1 MMKSRAFKRL
11 LILFFI
17 NTSLVYSQNLIKIV
31 VNSPDMAF
39 ENESVELYNKNSGF
53 MGIVKLGKVY
63 EFNFKNT
70 NPTSIIIISTDHP
83 LIEKDINPRK
93 DLSISILLP
102 SRVQNLSEVVINA
115 KKKRVFE
122 LRRLKDFEGTSVFAG
137 KKSEVIS
144 LNESLSNLAGNNSR
158 QIYSQIAGL
167 NIFQN
172 DDAGLQLNIGG
183 RGLDPNRSSNFN
195 TRQNGYD
202 ISADV
207 LGYPESYYT
216 PPAEAIDEI
225 QILRGAASLQY
236 GTQFGG
242 LVNFIM
248 KSGNKYKP
256 FEIVSR
262 NTIGSNNLYTNFT
275 SISSSENNFKT
286 YAFFNYKKG
295 DGFRSNSE
303 FKSMNLFSKSEYE
316 INNNSKI
323 SAEITYLKYLAKQA
337 GGLTDLMFEDN
348 PYQSNRSRNWF
359 EVNWLLYNIQYN
371 YDFSTSSKISAN
383 FFGLNASRNALGFR
397 TNRVSQIDGM
407 KERDLIKGKFN
418 NFGLEIRFLNSY
430 EFFNKKSIW
439 VIGSKY
445 YNSSNTSQQG
455 PGSSGIDADFNMK
468 TDEFPFYNFQ
478 SNYKYPNKNLS
489 FFSEN
494 IIYLNKK
501 LSITPGIRYEN
512 IKTESDG
519 FFKKTNRDAAGNVI
533 FDELI
538 NNSELRNRNFILLG
552 LGSSYKLNNNFEIY
566 FNLSENY
573 RSVTFADISIFNPAY
588 MINPN
593 ISDENG
599 STTDL
604 GIRGTYKKLIS
615 YDISAFLLAYNNRIG
630 FVQRVT
636 SGGNVK
642 SERGNVGDARILG
655 FESLID
661 FNIAEILMKQ
671 NQNTIFNY
679 FINFSFI
686 DSEYTNSD
694 EPGVKGK
701 EVEFI
706 PKLNIKTGAKVG
718 FKNFIL
724 GFQYTYL
731 SDQFTDSSNAIKS
744 NLSGVIGL
752 IPEYDVF
759 DLSTSYS
766 LKEFKFESGINN
778 LFNKKYFTRRATGY
792 PGPGIIPS
800 SPRTFY
806 LTIQYKK

>member
-1 MMKSRAFKRL
+1 MKLRASKIL
-11 LILFFI
+11 LIIFLI
-17 NTSLVYSQNLIKIV
+17 NTPVVSSQNKLEVII
-31 VNSPDMAF
+31 NTPDEGF
-39 ENESVELYNKNSGF
+39 ENETVEIYLKNSGF
-53 MGIVKLGKVY
+53 MGVVPIGEVY
-63 EFNFKNT
+63 KFNLKNN
-70 NPTSIIIISTDHP
+70 NPTSIIIISMYHP
-83 LIEKDINPRK
+83 LIEKDIDPKK
-93 DLSISILLP
+93 DFKISILLP
-102 SRVQNLSEVVINA
+102 SRVQNLSEVIINA
-115 KKKRVFE
+115 RKKRVFE
-122 LRRLKDFEGTSVFAG
+122 LRRLKDFEGTYIFAG
-137 KKSEVIS
+137 KKSEVINM
-144 LNESLSNLAGNNSR
+144 NESLANLAGNNSR
-158 QIYSQIAGL
+158 QIYSQVAGL

-242 LVNFIM
+242 LVNFVM
-248 KSGNKYKP
+248 KSANNYQP
-256 FEIVSR
+256 IEVVSR

-275 SISSSENNFKT
+275 SISVSKEKLKT
-286 YAFFNYKKG
+286 YAFINYKKG
-295 DGFRSNSE
+295 NGFRLNSE
-303 FKSMNLFSKSEYE
+303 FKSLNLFLKSEYE

-337 GGLTDLMFEDN
+337 GGLSDLMFDEN

-359 EVNWLLYNIQYN
+359 GVDWLLYNILYN
-371 YDFSTSSKISAN
+371 YNFSNSSKISVS

-397 TNRVSQIDGM
+397 TNRVSQIDAM
-407 KERDLIKGKFN
+407 EERDLIKGDFN
-418 NFGLEIRFLNSY
+418 NFGFEIRFLNNY
-430 EFFNKKSIW
+430 KLFNKKAIW
-439 VIGSKY
+439 IVGSKY
-445 YNSSNTSQQG
+445 YNSSNTSEQG
-455 PGSSGIDADFNMK
+455 PGSNGKNVDFNMK
-468 TDEFPFYNFQ
+468 TEDFPFYNFQ

-494 IIYLNKK
+494 IIYLNEKV
-501 LSITPGIRYEN
+501 SITPGLRYEY

-538 NNSELRNRNFILLG
+538 NNSELRKRNFILLG
-552 LGSSYKLNNNFEIY
+552 LGASYKLSDSFEVY
-566 FNLSENY
+566 FNISENY
-573 RSVTFADISIFNPAY
+573 RSVTFADISVFNPAY
-588 MINPN
+588 MINSN
-593 ISDENG
+593 ISDESG
-599 STTDL
+599 STTDI
-604 GIRGTYKKLIS
+604 GIRGTYKEFIS
-615 YDISAFLLAYNNRIG
+615 YDLSTFLLAYNSRIG

-642 SERGNVGDARILG
+642 SERGNVGDARIIG
-655 FESLID
+655 FESIID
-661 FNIAEILMKQ
+661 FNIAKIFLKK
-671 NQNTIFNY
+671 NKNTIFNY

-686 DSEYTNSD
+686 DSEYTNSR

-701 EVEFI
+701 KVEFI
-706 PKLNIKTGAKVG
+706 PKVNLKTGTKIG
-718 FKNFIL
+718 FKDFMF

-731 SDQFTDSSNAIKS
+731 SDQFTDSSNAINS
-744 NLSGVIGL
+744 NLSGVIGM
-752 IPEYDVF
+752 IPQYDVF
-759 DLSTSYS
+759 DISTSYS
-766 LKEFKFESGINN
+766 LKEFKFETGINN

-800 SPRTFY
+800 SPRTLYF
-806 LTIQYKK
+806 TIQYKK

>member
-1 MMKSRAFKRL
+1 MKLRASKIL
-11 LILFFI
+11 LIIFLI
-17 NTSLVYSQNLIKIV
+17 NTPVVSSQNTLEVII
-31 VNSPDMAF
+31 NTPDEGF
-39 ENESVELYNKNSGF
+39 ENETVEIYLKNSGF
-53 MGIVKLGKVY
+53 IGVVPIGEVY
-63 EFNFKNT
+63 KFNLQN
-70 NPTSIIIISTDHP
+70 NNSTSIIIISMYHP
-83 LIEKDINPRK
+83 LIEKDIDPKK
-93 DLSISILLP
+93 DFKISILLP
-102 SRVQNLSEVVINA
+102 SRVQNLSEVIINA
-115 KKKRVFE
+115 RKKRVFE
-122 LRRLKDFEGTSVFAG
+122 LRRLKDFEGTYVFAG
-137 KKSEVIS
+137 KKSEVINM
-144 LNESLSNLAGNNSR
+144 NESLANLSGNNSR
-158 QIYSQIAGL
+158 QIYSQVAGL

-242 LVNFIM
+242 LVNFVM
-248 KSGNKYKP
+248 KSANNYQP
-256 FEIVSR
+256 LEVVSR

-275 SISSSENNFKT
+275 SISTSKEKLKT
-286 YAFFNYKKG
+286 YAFINYKKG
-295 DGFRSNSE
+295 NGFRLNSE
-303 FKSMNLFSKSEYE
+303 FKSLNLFLKSEYE

-337 GGLTDLMFEDN
+337 GGLSDLMFDEN

-359 EVNWLLYNIQYN
+359 GVDWLLYNILYN
-371 YDFSTSSKISAN
+371 YNFSNLSKISVS

-397 TNRVSQIDGM
+397 TNRVSQIDAM
-407 KERDLIKGKFN
+407 EERDLIKGDFN
-418 NFGLEIRFLNSY
+418 NFGFEIRFLNNY
-430 EFFNKKSIW
+430 KLFNKKAIW
-439 VIGSKY
+439 IVGSKY
-445 YNSSNTSQQG
+445 YNSSNTSEQG
-455 PGSSGIDADFNMK
+455 PGSNGKNADFNMK
-468 TDEFPFYNFQ
+468 NEDFPFYNFQ

-494 IIYLNKK
+494 IIYLNEKV
-501 LSITPGIRYEN
+501 SITPGLRYEY
-512 IKTESDG
+512 IRTESDG

-538 NNSELRNRNFILLG
+538 NNSELRKRNFILLG
-552 LGSSYKLNNNFEIY
+552 LGASYKLSDSFEVY
-566 FNLSENY
+566 FNISENY
-573 RSVTFADISIFNPAY
+573 RSVTFADISVFNPAY
-588 MINPN
+588 MINSN
-593 ISDENG
+593 ISDESG
-599 STTDL
+599 STTDI
-604 GIRGTYKKLIS
+604 GIRGTYKEFIS
-615 YDISAFLLAYNNRIG
+615 YDLSTFLLAYNSRIG

-655 FESLID
+655 FESIID
-661 FNIAEILMKQ
+661 FNIAEIFLKK
-671 NQNTIFNY
+671 NENTIFNY

-686 DSEYTNSD
+686 DSKYTNSK
-694 EPGVKGK
+694 EPGVEGK
-701 EVEFI
+701 KVEFI
-706 PKLNIKTGAKVG
+706 PKVNLKTGTKIG
-718 FKNFIL
+718 FKDFMF

-731 SDQFTDSSNAIKS
+731 SDQFTDSSNAINS
-744 NLSGVIGL
+744 NLSGVIGI
-752 IPEYDVF
+752 IPQYDVF
-759 DLSTSYS
+759 DISTSYS

-800 SPRTFY
+800 SPRTLYF
-806 LTIQYKK
+806 TIQYKK

>member
-1 MMKSRAFKRL
+1 MKLRASKIL
-11 LILFFI
+11 LIIFLI
-17 NTSLVYSQNLIKIV
+17 NTPVVSSQNKLEVII
-31 VNSPDMAF
+31 NTPDEGF
-39 ENESVELYNKNSGF
+39 ENETVEIYLKNIGF
-53 MGIVKLGKVY
+53 MGVVQIGEVY
-63 EFNFKNT
+63 KFNLKNN
-70 NPTSIIIISTDHP
+70 NPTSIIIISMNHP
-83 LIEKDINPRK
+83 LIEKDIDPKK
-93 DLSISILLP
+93 DFKISILLP
-102 SRVQNLSEVVINA
+102 SRVQNLSEVIINA
-115 KKKRVFE
+115 RKKRVFE
-122 LRRLKDFEGTSVFAG
+122 LRRLKDFEGTYVFAG
-137 KKSEVIS
+137 KKSEVINM
-144 LNESLSNLAGNNSR
+144 NESLANLSGNNSR
-158 QIYSQIAGL
+158 QIYSQVAGL

-242 LVNFIM
+242 LVNFVM
-248 KSGNKYKP
+248 KSANNYQP
-256 FEIVSR
+256 LEVVSR

-275 SISSSENNFKT
+275 SISTSKEKLKT
-286 YAFFNYKKG
+286 YAFINYKKG
-295 DGFRSNSE
+295 NGFRLNSE
-303 FKSMNLFSKSEYE
+303 FKSLNLFLKSEYE

-337 GGLTDLMFEDN
+337 GGLSDLMFDEN

-359 EVNWLLYNIQYN
+359 GVDWLIYNILYNYN
-371 YDFSTSSKISAN
+371 FSNSSKISVS

-397 TNRVSQIDGM
+397 TNRVSQIDAM
-407 KERDLIKGKFN
+407 EERDLIKGDFN
-418 NFGLEIRFLNSY
+418 NFGFEIRFLNNY
-430 EFFNKKSIW
+430 KLFNKKAIW
-439 VIGSKY
+439 IVGSKY
-445 YNSSNTSQQG
+445 YNSSNTSEQG
-455 PGSSGIDADFNMK
+455 PGSNGKNADFNMK
-468 TDEFPFYNFQ
+468 NEDFPFYNFQ

-494 IIYLNKK
+494 IIYLNEKV
-501 LSITPGIRYEN
+501 SITPGLRYEY
-512 IKTESDG
+512 IRTESDG

-538 NNSELRNRNFILLG
+538 NNSELRKRNFILLG
-552 LGSSYKLNNNFEIY
+552 LGASYKLSDSFEVY
-566 FNLSENY
+566 FNISENY
-573 RSVTFADISIFNPAY
+573 RSVTFADISVFNPAY
-588 MINPN
+588 MINSN
-593 ISDENG
+593 ISDESG
-599 STTDL
+599 STTDI
-604 GIRGTYKKLIS
+604 GIRGTYKEFIS
-615 YDISAFLLAYNNRIG
+615 YDLSTFLLAYNSRIG

-655 FESLID
+655 FESIID
-661 FNIAEILMKQ
+661 FNIAEIFLKK
-671 NQNTIFNY
+671 NENTIFNY

-686 DSEYTNSD
+686 DSKYTNSK
-694 EPGVKGK
+694 EPGVEGK
-701 EVEFI
+701 KVEFI
-706 PKLNIKTGAKVG
+706 PKVNLKTGTKIG
-718 FKNFIL
+718 FKDFMF

-731 SDQFTDSSNAIKS
+731 SDQFTDSSNAINS
-744 NLSGVIGL
+744 NLSGVIGI
-752 IPEYDVF
+752 IPQYDVF
-759 DLSTSYS
+759 DISTSYS

-800 SPRTFY
+800 SPRTLYF
-806 LTIQYKK
+806 TIQYKK

>member
-1 MMKSRAFKRL
+1 MKLKAFKIL
-11 LILFFI
+11 LITFLI
-17 NTSLVYSQNLIKIV
+17 NTSVVSSQNILEVLI
-31 VNSPDMAF
+31 NTPDKDF
-39 ENESVELYNKNSGF
+39 ENETVEIYNKNTGF
-53 MGIVKLGKVY
+53 MGVVKIGKVY
-63 EFNFKNT
+63 EFNLKNS
-70 NPTSIIIISTDHP
+70 NPTSIIVISMNYP
-83 LIEKDINPRK
+83 LIEKDIDPQK
-93 DLSISILLP
+93 DLKISILLP
-102 SRVQNLSEVVINA
+102 SRVQNLSEVVIIA
-115 KKKRVFE
+115 RKKRIFQ

-137 KKSEVIS
+137 KKSEVIN
-144 LNESLSNLAGNNSR
+144 LNGSMANLASNNSR

-248 KSGNKYKP
+248 KSGNIYKP
-256 FEIVSR
+256 FEIVNR
-262 NTIGSNNLYTNFT
+262 NTFGSNNLYTNFT
-275 SISSSENNFKT
+275 SISASKNNLKT
-286 YAFFNYKKG
+286 YAFINYKKG

-303 FKSMNLFSKSEYE
+303 FKSLNLFLKNEYK
-316 INNNSKI
+316 INNSSKI

-337 GGLTDLMFEDN
+337 GGLTDLMFYEN

-359 EVNWLLYNIQYN
+359 GVNWLLYNILYN
-371 YDFSTSSKISAN
+371 YEFSDSSKISAS

-397 TNRVSQIDGM
+397 TNRVSQIDAM
-407 KERDLIKGKFN
+407 EERDLIKGEFN
-418 NFGLEIRFLNSY
+418 NFGFEIRFLNNY
-430 EFFNKKSIW
+430 KIFNKKAIW
-439 VIGSKY
+439 VVGSKF
-445 YNSSNTSQQG
+445 YNSSNTSEQG
-455 PGSSGIDADFNMK
+455 PGSKGKDADFNMK
-468 TDEFPFYNFQ
+468 TEEFPFYNFQ
-478 SNYKYPNKNLS
+478 SKYEYPNKNLS
-489 FFSEN
+489 FFFEN
-494 IIYLNKK
+494 IIYINEKT
-501 LSITPGIRYEN
+501 SITPGLRHEY

-538 NNSELRNRNFILLG
+538 NNSERRKRNFILLG
-552 LGSSYKLNNNFEIY
+552 LGASYKSSDSFEVY
-566 FNLSENY
+566 FNVSENY

-599 STTDL
+599 STTDI
-604 GIRGTYKKLIS
+604 GIRGTYKKIIS
-615 YDISAFLLAYNNRIG
+615 YDLSTFLLSYNNRIG

-636 SGGNVK
+636 SDGNVK
-642 SERGNVGDARILG
+642 SERGNVGDAKILG
-655 FESLID
+655 FESIID
-661 FNIAEILMKQ
+661 FNISEIFLKK
-671 NQNTIFNY
+671 NKNNSFNY

-686 DSEYTNSD
+686 ESEYISSK

-701 EVEFI
+701 KVEFI
-706 PKLNIKTGAKVG
+706 PKLNLKTGAKIG
-718 FKNFIL
+718 FKNFLL
-724 GFQYTYL
+724 GIQYTYL
-731 SDQFTDSSNAIKS
+731 SDQFTDSSNAINS
-744 NLSGVIGL
+744 NLSGIIGM
-752 IPEYDVF
+752 IPQYDVF
-759 DLSTSYS
+759 DLSASYS

-800 SPRTFY
+800 SPRTIYF
-806 LTIQYKK
+806 TIQFKK

>member
-1 MMKSRAFKRL
+1 MKLKAFKIL
-11 LILFFI
+11 LITFLI
-17 NTSLVYSQNLIKIV
+17 NTSVVSSQNILEVLI
-31 VNSPDMAF
+31 NTPDKDF
-39 ENESVELYNKNSGF
+39 ENETVEIYNKNTGF
-53 MGIVKLGKVY
+53 MGVVKIGKVY
-63 EFNFKNT
+63 EFNLKNS
-70 NPTSIIIISTDHP
+70 NPTSIIVISMNYP
-83 LIEKDINPRK
+83 LIEKDIDPQK
-93 DLSISILLP
+93 DLKISILLP
-102 SRVQNLSEVVINA
+102 SRVQNLSEVVIIA
-115 KKKRVFE
+115 RKKRIFQ

-137 KKSEVIS
+137 KKSEVIN
-144 LNESLSNLAGNNSR
+144 LNGSMANLASNNSR

-248 KSGNKYKP
+248 KSGNNYKP
-256 FEIVSR
+256 FEIVNR
-262 NTIGSNNLYTNFT
+262 NTFGSNNLYTNFT
-275 SISSSENNFKT
+275 SISASKNNLKT
-286 YAFFNYKKG
+286 YAFINYKKG
-295 DGFRSNSE
+295 EGFRSNSE
-303 FKSMNLFSKSEYE
+303 FKSLNLFLKNEYK
-316 INNNSKI
+316 INNSSKI
-323 SAEITYLKYLAKQA
+323 SAEITYLKYIAKQA
-337 GGLTDLMFEDN
+337 GGLTDLMFYEN

-359 EVNWLLYNIQYN
+359 GVNWLLYNILYN
-371 YDFSTSSKISAN
+371 YEFSDSSKISAS

-397 TNRVSQIDGM
+397 TNRVSQIDAM
-407 KERDLIKGKFN
+407 EERDLIKGEFN
-418 NFGLEIRFLNSY
+418 NFGFEIRFLNNY
-430 EFFNKKSIW
+430 KVFNKKAMW
-439 VIGSKY
+439 VVGSKF
-445 YNSSNTSQQG
+445 YNSSNTSEQG
-455 PGSSGIDADFNMK
+455 PGSKGKDADFNMK
-468 TDEFPFYNFQ
+468 TEEFPFYNFQ
-478 SNYKYPNKNLS
+478 SKYEYPNKNLS
-489 FFSEN
+489 FFFEN
-494 IIYLNKK
+494 IIYINEKT
-501 LSITPGIRYEN
+501 SITPGLRYEY

-538 NNSELRNRNFILLG
+538 NNSERRKRNFILLG
-552 LGSSYKLNNNFEIY
+552 LGASYKSSDSFEVY
-566 FNLSENY
+566 FNVSENY

-599 STTDL
+599 STTDI
-604 GIRGTYKKLIS
+604 GIRGTYKKIIS
-615 YDISAFLLAYNNRIG
+615 YDLSTFLLSYNNRIG

-636 SGGNVK
+636 SDGNVK
-642 SERGNVGDARILG
+642 SERGNVGDAKILG
-655 FESLID
+655 FESIID
-661 FNIAEILMKQ
+661 FNISEIFLKK
-671 NQNTIFNY
+671 NKNNSFNY

-686 DSEYTNSD
+686 ESEYISSK

-701 EVEFI
+701 KVEFI
-706 PKLNIKTGAKVG
+706 PKLNLKTGAKIG
-718 FKNFIL
+718 FKNFLL
-724 GFQYTYL
+724 GIQYTYL
-731 SDQFTDSSNAIKS
+731 SDQFTDSSNAINS
-744 NLSGVIGL
+744 NLSGIIGM
-752 IPEYDVF
+752 IPQYDVF
-759 DLSTSYS
+759 DLSASYS

-800 SPRTFY
+800 SPRTIYF
-806 LTIQYKK
+806 TIQFKK

>member
-1 MMKSRAFKRL
+1 MKLRASKIL
-11 LILFFI
+11 LIIFLI
-17 NTSLVYSQNLIKIV
+17 NTPVVSSQNKLEVII
-31 VNSPDMAF
+31 NTPDEGF
-39 ENESVELYNKNSGF
+39 ENETVEIYLKNIGF
-53 MGIVKLGKVY
+53 MGVVQIGEVY
-63 EFNFKNT
+63 KFNLKNN
-70 NPTSIIIISTDHP
+70 NPTSIIIISMNHP
-83 LIEKDINPRK
+83 LIEKDIDPKK
-93 DLSISILLP
+93 DFKISILLP
-102 SRVQNLSEVVINA
+102 SRVQNLSEVIINA
-115 KKKRVFE
+115 RKKRVFE
-122 LRRLKDFEGTSVFAG
+122 LRRLKDFEGTYVFAG
-137 KKSEVIS
+137 KKSEVINM
-144 LNESLSNLAGNNSR
+144 NESLANLSGNNSR
-158 QIYSQIAGL
+158 QIYSQVAGL

-242 LVNFIM
+242 LVNFVM
-248 KSGNKYKP
+248 KSANNYQP
-256 FEIVSR
+256 LEVVSR

-275 SISSSENNFKT
+275 SISTSKEKLKT
-286 YAFFNYKKG
+286 YAFINYKKG
-295 DGFRSNSE
+295 NGFRLNSE
-303 FKSMNLFSKSEYE
+303 FKSLNLFLKSEYE

-337 GGLTDLMFEDN
+337 GGLSDLMFDEN

-359 EVNWLLYNIQYN
+359 GVDWLLYNILYN
-371 YDFSTSSKISAN
+371 YNFSNLSKISVS

-397 TNRVSQIDGM
+397 TNRVSQIDAM
-407 KERDLIKGKFN
+407 EERDLIKGDFN
-418 NFGLEIRFLNSY
+418 NFGFEIRFLNNY
-430 EFFNKKSIW
+430 KLFNKKAIW
-439 VIGSKY
+439 IVGSKY
-445 YNSSNTSQQG
+445 YNSSNTSEQG
-455 PGSSGIDADFNMK
+455 PGSNGKNADFNMK
-468 TDEFPFYNFQ
+468 NEDFPFYNFQ

-494 IIYLNKK
+494 IIYLNEKV
-501 LSITPGIRYEN
+501 SITPGLRYEY
-512 IKTESDG
+512 IRTESDG

-538 NNSELRNRNFILLG
+538 NNSELRKRNFILLG
-552 LGSSYKLNNNFEIY
+552 LGASYKLSDSFEVY
-566 FNLSENY
+566 FNISENY
-573 RSVTFADISIFNPAY
+573 RSVTFADISVFNPAY
-588 MINPN
+588 MINSN
-593 ISDENG
+593 ISDESG
-599 STTDL
+599 STTDI
-604 GIRGTYKKLIS
+604 GIRGTYKEFIS
-615 YDISAFLLAYNNRIG
+615 YDLSTFLLAYNSRIG

-655 FESLID
+655 FESIID
-661 FNIAEILMKQ
+661 FNIAEIFLKK
-671 NQNTIFNY
+671 NENTIFNY

-686 DSEYTNSD
+686 DSEYTNSK
-694 EPGVKGK
+694 EPGVEGK
-701 EVEFI
+701 KVEFI
-706 PKLNIKTGAKVG
+706 PKVNLKTGTKIG
-718 FKNFIL
+718 FKDFMF

-731 SDQFTDSSNAIKS
+731 SDQFTDSSNAINS
-744 NLSGVIGL
+744 NLSGVIGI
-752 IPEYDVF
+752 IPQYDVF
-759 DLSTSYS
+759 DISTSYS

-800 SPRTFY
+800 SPRTLYF
-806 LTIQYKK
+806 TIQYKK

>member
-1 MMKSRAFKRL
+1 MKLRASKIL
-11 LILFFI
+11 LIIFLI
-17 NTSLVYSQNLIKIV
+17 NTPVVSSQNKLEVII
-31 VNSPDMAF
+31 NTPDEGF
-39 ENESVELYNKNSGF
+39 ENETVEIYLKNIGF
-53 MGIVKLGKVY
+53 MGVVQIGEVY
-63 EFNFKNT
+63 KFNLKNN
-70 NPTSIIIISTDHP
+70 NPTSIIIISMNHP
-83 LIEKDINPRK
+83 LIEKDIDPKK
-93 DLSISILLP
+93 DFKISILLP
-102 SRVQNLSEVVINA
+102 SRVQNLSEVIINA
-115 KKKRVFE
+115 RKKRVFE
-122 LRRLKDFEGTSVFAG
+122 LRRLKDFEGTYVFAG
-137 KKSEVIS
+137 KKSEVINM
-144 LNESLSNLAGNNSR
+144 NESLANLSGNNSR
-158 QIYSQIAGL
+158 QIYSQVAGL

-242 LVNFIM
+242 LVNFVM
-248 KSGNKYKP
+248 KSANNYQP
-256 FEIVSR
+256 LEVVSR

-275 SISSSENNFKT
+275 SISTSKEKLKT
-286 YAFFNYKKG
+286 YAFINYKKG
-295 DGFRSNSE
+295 NGFRLNSE
-303 FKSMNLFSKSEYE
+303 FKSLNLFLKSEYE

-337 GGLTDLMFEDN
+337 GGLSDLMFDEN

-359 EVNWLLYNIQYN
+359 GVDWLLYNILYN
-371 YDFSTSSKISAN
+371 YNFSNLSKISVS

-397 TNRVSQIDGM
+397 TNRVSQIDAM
-407 KERDLIKGKFN
+407 EERDLIKGDFN
-418 NFGLEIRFLNSY
+418 NFGFEIRFLNNY
-430 EFFNKKSIW
+430 KLFNKKAIW
-439 VIGSKY
+439 IVGSKY
-445 YNSSNTSQQG
+445 YNSSNTSEQG
-455 PGSSGIDADFNMK
+455 PGSNGKNADFNMK
-468 TDEFPFYNFQ
+468 NEDFPFYNFQ

-494 IIYLNKK
+494 IIYLNEKV
-501 LSITPGIRYEN
+501 SITPGLRYEY
-512 IKTESDG
+512 IRTESDG

-538 NNSELRNRNFILLG
+538 NNSELRKRNFILLG
-552 LGSSYKLNNNFEIY
+552 LGASYKLSDSFEVY
-566 FNLSENY
+566 FNISENY
-573 RSVTFADISIFNPAY
+573 RSVTFADISVFNPAY
-588 MINPN
+588 MINSN
-593 ISDENG
+593 ISDESG
-599 STTDL
+599 STTDI
-604 GIRGTYKKLIS
+604 GIRGTYKEFIS
-615 YDISAFLLAYNNRIG
+615 YDLSTFLLAYNSRIG

-655 FESLID
+655 FESIID
-661 FNIAEILMKQ
+661 FNIAEIFLKK
-671 NQNTIFNY
+671 NENTIFNY

-686 DSEYTNSD
+686 DSKYTNSK
-694 EPGVKGK
+694 EPGVEGK
-701 EVEFI
+701 KVEFI
-706 PKLNIKTGAKVG
+706 PKVNLKTGTKIG
-718 FKNFIL
+718 FKDFMF

-731 SDQFTDSSNAIKS
+731 SDQFTDSSNAINS
-744 NLSGVIGL
+744 NLSGVIGI
-752 IPEYDVF
+752 IPQYDVF
-759 DLSTSYS
+759 DISTSYS

-800 SPRTFY
+800 SPRTLYF
-806 LTIQYKK
+806 TIQYKK

>member
-1 MMKSRAFKRL
+1 MKLRASKIL
-11 LILFFI
+11 LIIFLI
-17 NTSLVYSQNLIKIV
+17 NTPVVSSQNTLEVII
-31 VNSPDMAF
+31 NTPDEGF
-39 ENESVELYNKNSGF
+39 ENETVEIYLKNIGF
-53 MGIVKLGKVY
+53 MGVVQIGEVY
-63 EFNFKNT
+63 KFNLKNN
-70 NPTSIIIISTDHP
+70 NPTSIIIISMNHP
-83 LIEKDINPRK
+83 LIEKDIDPKK
-93 DLSISILLP
+93 DFKISILLP
-102 SRVQNLSEVVINA
+102 SRVQNLSEVIINA
-115 KKKRVFE
+115 RKKRVFE
-122 LRRLKDFEGTSVFAG
+122 LRRLKDFEGTYVFAG
-137 KKSEVIS
+137 KKSEVINM
-144 LNESLSNLAGNNSR
+144 NESLANLSGNNSR
-158 QIYSQIAGL
+158 QIYSQVAGL

-242 LVNFIM
+242 LVNFVM
-248 KSGNKYKP
+248 KSANNYQP
-256 FEIVSR
+256 LEVVSR

-275 SISSSENNFKT
+275 SISTSKEKLKT
-286 YAFFNYKKG
+286 YAFINYKKG
-295 DGFRSNSE
+295 NGFRLNSE
-303 FKSMNLFSKSEYE
+303 FKSLNLFLKSEYE

-337 GGLTDLMFEDN
+337 GGLSDLMFDEN

-359 EVNWLLYNIQYN
+359 GVDWLLYNILYN
-371 YDFSTSSKISAN
+371 YNFSNLSKISVS

-397 TNRVSQIDGM
+397 TNRVSQIDAM
-407 KERDLIKGKFN
+407 EERDLIKGDFN
-418 NFGLEIRFLNSY
+418 NFGFEIRFLNNY
-430 EFFNKKSIW
+430 KLFNKKAIW
-439 VIGSKY
+439 IVGSKY
-445 YNSSNTSQQG
+445 YNSSNTSEQG
-455 PGSSGIDADFNMK
+455 PGSNGKNADFNMK
-468 TDEFPFYNFQ
+468 NEDFPFYNFQ

-494 IIYLNKK
+494 IIYLNEKV
-501 LSITPGIRYEN
+501 SITPGLRYEY
-512 IKTESDG
+512 IRTESDG

-538 NNSELRNRNFILLG
+538 NNSELRKRNFILLG
-552 LGSSYKLNNNFEIY
+552 LGASYKLSDSFEVY
-566 FNLSENY
+566 FNISENY
-573 RSVTFADISIFNPAY
+573 RSVTFADISVFNPAY
-588 MINPN
+588 MINSN
-593 ISDENG
+593 ISDESG
-599 STTDL
+599 STTDI
-604 GIRGTYKKLIS
+604 GIRGTYKEFIS
-615 YDISAFLLAYNNRIG
+615 YDLSTFLLAYNSRIG

-655 FESLID
+655 FESIID
-661 FNIAEILMKQ
+661 FNIAEIFLKK

-686 DSEYTNSD
+686 DSKYTNSK
-694 EPGVKGK
+694 EPGVEGK
-701 EVEFI
+701 KVEFI
-706 PKLNIKTGAKVG
+706 PKVNLKTGTKIG
-718 FKNFIL
+718 FKDFMF

-731 SDQFTDSSNAIKS
+731 SDQFTDSSNAINS
-744 NLSGVIGL
+744 NLSGVIGI
-752 IPEYDVF
+752 IPQYDVF
-759 DLSTSYS
+759 DISTSYS

-800 SPRTFY
+800 SPRTLYF
-806 LTIQYKK
+806 TIQYKK

>member
-1 MMKSRAFKRL
+1 MKLRASKIL
-11 LILFFI
+11 LIIFLI
-17 NTSLVYSQNLIKIV
+17 NTPVVSSQNTLEVII
-31 VNSPDMAF
+31 NTPDEGF
-39 ENESVELYNKNSGF
+39 ENETVEIYLKNIGF
-53 MGIVKLGKVY
+53 MGVVQIGEVY
-63 EFNFKNT
+63 KFNLKNN
-70 NPTSIIIISTDHP
+70 NPTSIIIISMNHP
-83 LIEKDINPRK
+83 LIEKDIDPKK
-93 DLSISILLP
+93 DFKISILLP
-102 SRVQNLSEVVINA
+102 SRVQNLSEVIINA
-115 KKKRVFE
+115 RKKRVFE
-122 LRRLKDFEGTSVFAG
+122 LRRLKDFEGTYVFAG
-137 KKSEVIS
+137 KKSEVINM
-144 LNESLSNLAGNNSR
+144 NESLANLSGNNSR
-158 QIYSQIAGL
+158 QIYSQVAGL

-242 LVNFIM
+242 LVNFVM
-248 KSGNKYKP
+248 KSANNYQP
-256 FEIVSR
+256 LEVVSR

-275 SISSSENNFKT
+275 SISTSKEKLKT
-286 YAFFNYKKG
+286 YAFINYKKG
-295 DGFRSNSE
+295 NGFRLNSE
-303 FKSMNLFSKSEYE
+303 FKSLNLFLKSEYE

-337 GGLTDLMFEDN
+337 GGLSDLMFDEN

-359 EVNWLLYNIQYN
+359 GVDWLLYNILYN
-371 YDFSTSSKISAN
+371 YNFSNSSKISVS

-397 TNRVSQIDGM
+397 TNRVSQIDAM
-407 KERDLIKGKFN
+407 EERDLIKGDFN
-418 NFGLEIRFLNSY
+418 NFGFEIRFLNNY
-430 EFFNKKSIW
+430 KLFNKKAIW
-439 VIGSKY
+439 IVGSKY
-445 YNSSNTSQQG
+445 YNSSNTSEQG
-455 PGSSGIDADFNMK
+455 PGSNGKNADFNMK
-468 TDEFPFYNFQ
+468 NEDFPFYNFQ

-494 IIYLNKK
+494 IIYLNEKV
-501 LSITPGIRYEN
+501 SITPGLRYEY
-512 IKTESDG
+512 IRTESDG

-538 NNSELRNRNFILLG
+538 NNSELRKRNFILLG
-552 LGSSYKLNNNFEIY
+552 LGASYKLSDSFEVY
-566 FNLSENY
+566 FNISENY
-573 RSVTFADISIFNPAY
+573 RSVTFADISVFNPAY
-588 MINPN
+588 MINSN
-593 ISDENG
+593 ISDESG
-599 STTDL
+599 STTDI
-604 GIRGTYKKLIS
+604 GIRGTYKEFIS
-615 YDISAFLLAYNNRIG
+615 YDLSTFLLAYNSRIG

-655 FESLID
+655 FESIID
-661 FNIAEILMKQ
+661 FNIAEIFLKK
-671 NQNTIFNY
+671 NENTIFNY

-686 DSEYTNSD
+686 DSKYTNSK
-694 EPGVKGK
+694 EPGVEGK
-701 EVEFI
+701 KVEFI
-706 PKLNIKTGAKVG
+706 PKVNLKTGTKIG
-718 FKNFIL
+718 FKDFMF

-731 SDQFTDSSNAIKS
+731 SDQFTDSSNAINS
-744 NLSGVIGL
+744 NLSGVIGI
-752 IPEYDVF
+752 IPQYDVF
-759 DLSTSYS
+759 DISTSYS

-800 SPRTFY
+800 SPRTLYF
-806 LTIQYKK
+806 TIQYKK

>member
-1 MMKSRAFKRL
+1 MKLKAFKIL
-11 LILFFI
+11 LITFLI
-17 NTSLVYSQNLIKIV
+17 NTSVVSSQNILEVLI
-31 VNSPDMAF
+31 NTPDKDF
-39 ENESVELYNKNSGF
+39 ENETVEIYNKNTGF
-53 MGIVKLGKVY
+53 MGVVKIGKVY
-63 EFNFKNT
+63 EFNLKNS
-70 NPTSIIIISTDHP
+70 NPTSIIVISMNYP
-83 LIEKDINPRK
+83 LIEKDIDPQK
-93 DLSISILLP
+93 DLKISILLP
-102 SRVQNLSEVVINA
+102 SRVQNLSEVVIIA
-115 KKKRVFE
+115 RKKRIFQ

-137 KKSEVIS
+137 KKSEVIN
-144 LNESLSNLAGNNSR
+144 LNGSMANLASNNSR

-248 KSGNKYKP
+248 KSGNIYKP
-256 FEIVSR
+256 FEIVNR
-262 NTIGSNNLYTNFT
+262 NTFGSNNLYTNFT
-275 SISSSENNFKT
+275 SISASKNNLKT
-286 YAFFNYKKG
+286 YAFINYKKG
-295 DGFRSNSE
+295 EGFRSNSE
-303 FKSMNLFSKSEYE
+303 FKSLNLFLKNEYK
-316 INNNSKI
+316 INNSSKI
-323 SAEITYLKYLAKQA
+323 SAEITYLKYIAKQA
-337 GGLTDLMFEDN
+337 GGLTDLMFYEN

-359 EVNWLLYNIQYN
+359 GVNWLLYNILYN
-371 YDFSTSSKISAN
+371 YEFSDSSKISAS

-397 TNRVSQIDGM
+397 TNRVSQIDAM
-407 KERDLIKGKFN
+407 EERDLIKGEFN
-418 NFGLEIRFLNSY
+418 NFGFEIRFLNNY
-430 EFFNKKSIW
+430 KIFNKKAIW
-439 VIGSKY
+439 VVGSKF
-445 YNSSNTSQQG
+445 YNSSNTSEQG
-455 PGSSGIDADFNMK
+455 PGSKGKDADFNMK
-468 TDEFPFYNFQ
+468 TEEFPFYNFQ
-478 SNYKYPNKNLS
+478 SKYEYPNKNLS
-489 FFSEN
+489 FFFEN
-494 IIYLNKK
+494 IIYINEKT
-501 LSITPGIRYEN
+501 SITPGLRYEY

-538 NNSELRNRNFILLG
+538 NNSESRKRNFILLG
-552 LGSSYKLNNNFEIY
+552 LGASYKSSDSFEVY
-566 FNLSENY
+566 FNVSENY

-599 STTDL
+599 STTDI
-604 GIRGTYKKLIS
+604 GIRGTYKKIIS
-615 YDISAFLLAYNNRIG
+615 YDLSTFLLSYNNRIG

-636 SGGNVK
+636 SDGNVK
-642 SERGNVGDARILG
+642 SERGNVGDAKILG
-655 FESLID
+655 FESIID
-661 FNIAEILMKQ
+661 FNISEIFLKK
-671 NQNTIFNY
+671 NKNNSFNY

-686 DSEYTNSD
+686 ESEYISSK

-701 EVEFI
+701 KVEFI
-706 PKLNIKTGAKVG
+706 PKLNLKTGAKIG
-718 FKNFIL
+718 FKNFLL
-724 GFQYTYL
+724 GIQYTYL
-731 SDQFTDSSNAIKS
+731 SDQFTDSSNAINS
-744 NLSGVIGL
+744 NLSGIIGM
-752 IPEYDVF
+752 IPQYDVF
-759 DLSTSYS
+759 DLSASYS

-800 SPRTFY
+800 SPRTIYF
-806 LTIQYKK
+806 TIQFKK

>member
-1 MMKSRAFKRL
+1 MKLRASKIL
-11 LILFFI
+11 LIIFLI
-17 NTSLVYSQNLIKIV
+17 NTPVVSSQNKLEVII
-31 VNSPDMAF
+31 NTPDEGF
-39 ENESVELYNKNSGF
+39 ENETVEIYLKNIGF
-53 MGIVKLGKVY
+53 MGVVQIGEVY
-63 EFNFKNT
+63 KFNLKNN
-70 NPTSIIIISTDHP
+70 NPTSIIIISMNHP
-83 LIEKDINPRK
+83 LIEKDIDPKK
-93 DLSISILLP
+93 DFKISILLP
-102 SRVQNLSEVVINA
+102 SRVQNLSEVIINA
-115 KKKRVFE
+115 RKKRVFE
-122 LRRLKDFEGTSVFAG
+122 LRRLKDFEGTYVFAG
-137 KKSEVIS
+137 KKSEVINM
-144 LNESLSNLAGNNSR
+144 NESLANLSGNNSR
-158 QIYSQIAGL
+158 QIYSQVAGL

-242 LVNFIM
+242 LVNFVM
-248 KSGNKYKP
+248 KSANNYQP
-256 FEIVSR
+256 LEVVSR

-275 SISSSENNFKT
+275 SISTSKEKLKT
-286 YAFFNYKKG
+286 YAFINYKKG
-295 DGFRSNSE
+295 NGFRLNSE
-303 FKSMNLFSKSEYE
+303 FKSLNLFLKSEYE

-337 GGLTDLMFEDN
+337 GGLSDLMFDEN

-359 EVNWLLYNIQYN
+359 GVDWLLYNILYN
-371 YDFSTSSKISAN
+371 YNFSNSSKISVS

-397 TNRVSQIDGM
+397 TNRVSQIDAM
-407 KERDLIKGKFN
+407 EERDLIKGDFN
-418 NFGLEIRFLNSY
+418 NFGFEIRFLNNY
-430 EFFNKKSIW
+430 KLFNKKAIW
-439 VIGSKY
+439 IVGSKY
-445 YNSSNTSQQG
+445 YNSSNTSEQG
-455 PGSSGIDADFNMK
+455 PGSNGKNADFNMK
-468 TDEFPFYNFQ
+468 NEDFPFYNFQ

-494 IIYLNKK
+494 IIYLNEKV
-501 LSITPGIRYEN
+501 SITPGLRYEY
-512 IKTESDG
+512 IRTESDG

-538 NNSELRNRNFILLG
+538 NNSELRKRNFILLG
-552 LGSSYKLNNNFEIY
+552 LGASYKLSDSFEVY
-566 FNLSENY
+566 FNISENY
-573 RSVTFADISIFNPAY
+573 RSVTFADISVFNPAY
-588 MINPN
+588 MINSN
-593 ISDENG
+593 ISDESG
-599 STTDL
+599 STTDI
-604 GIRGTYKKLIS
+604 GIRGTYKEFIS
-615 YDISAFLLAYNNRIG
+615 YDLSTFLLAYNSRIG

-655 FESLID
+655 FESIID
-661 FNIAEILMKQ
+661 FNIAEIFLKK
-671 NQNTIFNY
+671 NENTIFNY

-686 DSEYTNSD
+686 DSKYTNSK
-694 EPGVKGK
+694 EPGVEGK
-701 EVEFI
+701 KVEFI
-706 PKLNIKTGAKVG
+706 PKVNLKTGTKIG
-718 FKNFIL
+718 FKDFMF

-731 SDQFTDSSNAIKS
+731 SDQFTDSSNAINS
-744 NLSGVIGL
+744 NLSGVIGI
-752 IPEYDVF
+752 IPQYDVF
-759 DLSTSYS
+759 DISTSYS

-800 SPRTFY
+800 SPRTLYF
-806 LTIQYKK
+806 TIQYKK

>member
-1 MMKSRAFKRL
+1 MKLRASKIL
-11 LILFFI
+11 LIIFLI
-17 NTSLVYSQNLIKIV
+17 NTPVVSSQNKLEVII
-31 VNSPDMAF
+31 NTPDEGF
-39 ENESVELYNKNSGF
+39 ENETVEIYLKNIGF
-53 MGIVKLGKVY
+53 MGVVQIGEVY
-63 EFNFKNT
+63 KFNLKNN
-70 NPTSIIIISTDHP
+70 NPTSIIIISMNHP
-83 LIEKDINPRK
+83 LIEKDIDPKK
-93 DLSISILLP
+93 DFKISILLP
-102 SRVQNLSEVVINA
+102 SRVQNLSEVIINA
-115 KKKRVFE
+115 RKKRVFE
-122 LRRLKDFEGTSVFAG
+122 LRRLKDFEGTYVFAG
-137 KKSEVIS
+137 KKSEVINM
-144 LNESLSNLAGNNSR
+144 NESLANLSGNNSR
-158 QIYSQIAGL
+158 QIYSQVAGL

-242 LVNFIM
+242 LVNFVM
-248 KSGNKYKP
+248 KSANNYQP
-256 FEIVSR
+256 LEVVSR

-275 SISSSENNFKT
+275 SISTSKEKLKT
-286 YAFFNYKKG
+286 YAFINYKKG
-295 DGFRSNSE
+295 NGFRLNSE
-303 FKSMNLFSKSEYE
+303 FKSLNLFLKSEYE

-337 GGLTDLMFEDN
+337 GGLSDLMFDEN

-359 EVNWLLYNIQYN
+359 GVDWLLYNILYN
-371 YDFSTSSKISAN
+371 YNFSNLSKISVS

-397 TNRVSQIDGM
+397 TNRVSQIDAM
-407 KERDLIKGKFN
+407 EERDLIKGDFN
-418 NFGLEIRFLNSY
+418 NFGFEIRFLNSY
-430 EFFNKKSIW
+430 KLFNKKAIW
-439 VIGSKY
+439 IVGSKY
-445 YNSSNTSQQG
+445 YNSSNTSEQG
-455 PGSSGIDADFNMK
+455 PGSNGKNADFNMK
-468 TDEFPFYNFQ
+468 NEDFPFYNFQ

-494 IIYLNKK
+494 IIYLNEKV
-501 LSITPGIRYEN
+501 SITPGLRYEY
-512 IKTESDG
+512 IRTESDG

-538 NNSELRNRNFILLG
+538 NNSELRKRNFILLG
-552 LGSSYKLNNNFEIY
+552 LGASYKLSDSFEVY
-566 FNLSENY
+566 FNISENY
-573 RSVTFADISIFNPAY
+573 RSVTFADISVFNPAY
-588 MINPN
+588 MINSN
-593 ISDENG
+593 ISDESG
-599 STTDL
+599 STTDI
-604 GIRGTYKKLIS
+604 GIRGTYKEFIS
-615 YDISAFLLAYNNRIG
+615 YDLSTFLLAYNSRIG

-655 FESLID
+655 FESIID
-661 FNIAEILMKQ
+661 FNIAEIFLKK
-671 NQNTIFNY
+671 NENTIFNY

-686 DSEYTNSD
+686 DSKYTNSK
-694 EPGVKGK
+694 EPGVEGK
-701 EVEFI
+701 KVEFI
-706 PKLNIKTGAKVG
+706 PKVNLKTGTKIG
-718 FKNFIL
+718 FKDFMF

-731 SDQFTDSSNAIKS
+731 SDQFTDSSNAINS
-744 NLSGVIGL
+744 NLSGVIGI
-752 IPEYDVF
+752 IPQYDVF
-759 DLSTSYS
+759 DISTSYS

-800 SPRTFY
+800 SPRTLYF
-806 LTIQYKK
+806 TIQYKK

>member
-1 MMKSRAFKRL
+1 MKLRASKIL
-11 LILFFI
+11 LIIFLI
-17 NTSLVYSQNLIKIV
+17 NTPVVSSQNTLEVII
-31 VNSPDMAF
+31 NTPDEGF
-39 ENESVELYNKNSGF
+39 ENETVEIYLKNIGF
-53 MGIVKLGKVY
+53 MGVVQIGEVY
-63 EFNFKNT
+63 KFNLKNN
-70 NPTSIIIISTDHP
+70 NPTSIIIISMNHP
-83 LIEKDINPRK
+83 LIEKDIDPKK
-93 DLSISILLP
+93 DFKISILLP
-102 SRVQNLSEVVINA
+102 SRVQNLSEVIINA
-115 KKKRVFE
+115 RKKRVFE
-122 LRRLKDFEGTSVFAG
+122 LRRLKDFEGTYVFAG
-137 KKSEVIS
+137 KKSEVINM
-144 LNESLSNLAGNNSR
+144 NESLANLSGNNSR
-158 QIYSQIAGL
+158 QIYSQVAGL

-242 LVNFIM
+242 LVNFVM
-248 KSGNKYKP
+248 KSANNYQP
-256 FEIVSR
+256 LEVVSR

-275 SISSSENNFKT
+275 SISTSKEKLKT
-286 YAFFNYKKG
+286 YAFINYKKG
-295 DGFRSNSE
+295 NGFRLNSE
-303 FKSMNLFSKSEYE
+303 FKSLNLFLKSEYE

-337 GGLTDLMFEDN
+337 GGLSDLMFDEN

-359 EVNWLLYNIQYN
+359 GVDWLLYNILYN
-371 YDFSTSSKISAN
+371 YNFSNLSKISVS

-397 TNRVSQIDGM
+397 TNRVSQIDAM
-407 KERDLIKGKFN
+407 EERDLIKGDFN
-418 NFGLEIRFLNSY
+418 NFGFEIRFLNNY
-430 EFFNKKSIW
+430 KLFNKKAIW
-439 VIGSKY
+439 VVGSKY
-445 YNSSNTSQQG
+445 YNSSNTSEQG
-455 PGSSGIDADFNMK
+455 PGSNGKNVDFNMK
-468 TDEFPFYNFQ
+468 TEDFPFYNFQ

-494 IIYLNKK
+494 IIYLNEKV
-501 LSITPGIRYEN
+501 SITPGLRYEY

-538 NNSELRNRNFILLG
+538 NNSELRKRNFILLG
-552 LGSSYKLNNNFEIY
+552 LGASYKLSDSFEVY
-566 FNLSENY
+566 FNISENY
-573 RSVTFADISIFNPAY
+573 RSVTFADISVFNPAY
-588 MINPN
+588 MINSN
-593 ISDENG
+593 ISDESG
-599 STTDL
+599 STTDI
-604 GIRGTYKKLIS
+604 GIRGTYKEFIS
-615 YDISAFLLAYNNRIG
+615 YDLSTFLLAYNSRIG

-655 FESLID
+655 FESIID
-661 FNIAEILMKQ
+661 FNIAEIFLKK
-671 NQNTIFNY
+671 NENTIFNY

-686 DSEYTNSD
+686 DSKYTNSK
-694 EPGVKGK
+694 EPGVEGK
-701 EVEFI
+701 KVEFI
-706 PKLNIKTGAKVG
+706 PKVNLKTGTKIG
-718 FKNFIL
+718 FKDFMF

-731 SDQFTDSSNAIKS
+731 SDQFTDSSNAINS
-744 NLSGVIGL
+744 NLSGVIGI
-752 IPEYDVF
+752 IPQYDVF
-759 DLSTSYS
+759 DISTSYS

-800 SPRTFY
+800 SPRTLYF
-806 LTIQYKK
+806 TIQYKK

>member
-1 MMKSRAFKRL
+1 MKLRASKIL
-11 LILFFI
+11 LIIFLI
-17 NTSLVYSQNLIKIV
+17 NTPVVSSQNTLEVII
-31 VNSPDMAF
+31 NTPDEGF
-39 ENESVELYNKNSGF
+39 ENETVEIYLKNIGF
-53 MGIVKLGKVY
+53 MGVVQIGEVY
-63 EFNFKNT
+63 KFNLKNN
-70 NPTSIIIISTDHP
+70 NPTSIIIISMNHP
-83 LIEKDINPRK
+83 LIEKDIDPKK
-93 DLSISILLP
+93 DFKISILLP
-102 SRVQNLSEVVINA
+102 SRVQNLSEVIINA
-115 KKKRVFE
+115 RKKRVFE
-122 LRRLKDFEGTSVFAG
+122 LRRLKDFEGTYVFAG
-137 KKSEVIS
+137 KKSEVINM
-144 LNESLSNLAGNNSR
+144 NESLANLSGNNSR
-158 QIYSQIAGL
+158 QIYSQVAGL

-242 LVNFIM
+242 LVNFVM
-248 KSGNKYKP
+248 KSANNYQP
-256 FEIVSR
+256 LEVVSR

-275 SISSSENNFKT
+275 SISTSKEKLKT
-286 YAFFNYKKG
+286 YAFINYKKG
-295 DGFRSNSE
+295 NGFRLNSE
-303 FKSMNLFSKSEYE
+303 FKSLNLFLKSEYE

-337 GGLTDLMFEDN
+337 GGLSDLMFDEN

-359 EVNWLLYNIQYN
+359 GVDWLLYNILYN
-371 YDFSTSSKISAN
+371 YNFSNLSKISVS

-397 TNRVSQIDGM
+397 TNRVSQIDAM
-407 KERDLIKGKFN
+407 EERDLIKGDFN
-418 NFGLEIRFLNSY
+418 NFGFEIRFLNNY
-430 EFFNKKSIW
+430 KLFNKKAIW
-439 VIGSKY
+439 IVGSKY
-445 YNSSNTSQQG
+445 YNSSNTSEQG
-455 PGSSGIDADFNMK
+455 PGSNGKNADFNMK
-468 TDEFPFYNFQ
+468 NEDFPFYNFQ

-494 IIYLNKK
+494 IIYLNEKV
-501 LSITPGIRYEN
+501 SITPGLRYEY
-512 IKTESDG
+512 IRTESDG

-538 NNSELRNRNFILLG
+538 NNSELRKRNFILLG
-552 LGSSYKLNNNFEIY
+552 LGASYKLSDSFEVY
-566 FNLSENY
+566 FNISENY
-573 RSVTFADISIFNPAY
+573 RSVTFADISVFNPAY
-588 MINPN
+588 MINSN
-593 ISDENG
+593 ISDESG
-599 STTDL
+599 STTDI
-604 GIRGTYKKLIS
+604 GIRGTYKEFIS
-615 YDISAFLLAYNNRIG
+615 YDLSTFLLAYNSRIG

-655 FESLID
+655 FESIID
-661 FNIAEILMKQ
+661 FNIAEIFLKK
-671 NQNTIFNY
+671 NENTIFNY

-686 DSEYTNSD
+686 DSEYTNSK
-694 EPGVKGK
+694 EPGVEGK
-701 EVEFI
+701 KVEFI
-706 PKLNIKTGAKVG
+706 PKVNLKTGTKIG
-718 FKNFIL
+718 FKDFMF

-731 SDQFTDSSNAIKS
+731 SDQFTDSSNAINS
-744 NLSGVIGL
+744 NLSGVIGI
-752 IPEYDVF
+752 IPQYDVF
-759 DLSTSYS
+759 DISTSYS

-800 SPRTFY
+800 SPRTLYF
-806 LTIQYKK
+806 TIQYKK

>member
-1 MMKSRAFKRL
+1 MKLRASKIL
-11 LILFFI
+11 LIIFLI
-17 NTSLVYSQNLIKIV
+17 NTPVVSSQNKLEVII
-31 VNSPDMAF
+31 NTPDEGF
-39 ENESVELYNKNSGF
+39 ENETVEIYLKNIGF
-53 MGIVKLGKVY
+53 MGVVQIGEVY
-63 EFNFKNT
+63 KFNLKNN
-70 NPTSIIIISTDHP
+70 NPTSIIIISMNHP
-83 LIEKDINPRK
+83 LIEKDIDPKK
-93 DLSISILLP
+93 DFKISILLP
-102 SRVQNLSEVVINA
+102 SRVQNLSEVIINA
-115 KKKRVFE
+115 RKKRVFE
-122 LRRLKDFEGTSVFAG
+122 LRRLKDFEGTYVFAG
-137 KKSEVIS
+137 KKSEVINM
-144 LNESLSNLAGNNSR
+144 NESLANLAGNNSR
-158 QIYSQIAGL
+158 QIYSQVAGL

-242 LVNFIM
+242 LVNFVM
-248 KSGNKYKP
+248 KSANNYQP
-256 FEIVSR
+256 LEVVSR

-275 SISSSENNFKT
+275 SISTSKEKLKT
-286 YAFFNYKKG
+286 YAFINYKKG
-295 DGFRSNSE
+295 NGFRLNSE
-303 FKSMNLFSKSEYE
+303 FKSLNLFLKSEYE

-337 GGLTDLMFEDN
+337 GGLSDLMFDEN

-359 EVNWLLYNIQYN
+359 GVDWLLYNILYN
-371 YDFSTSSKISAN
+371 YNFSNLSKISVS

-397 TNRVSQIDGM
+397 TNRVSQIDAM
-407 KERDLIKGKFN
+407 EERDLIKGDFN
-418 NFGLEIRFLNSY
+418 NFGFEIRFLNNY
-430 EFFNKKSIW
+430 KLFNKKAIW
-439 VIGSKY
+439 IVGSKY
-445 YNSSNTSQQG
+445 YNSSNTSEQG
-455 PGSSGIDADFNMK
+455 PGSNGKNADFNMK
-468 TDEFPFYNFQ
+468 NEDFPFYNFQ

-494 IIYLNKK
+494 IIYLNEKV
-501 LSITPGIRYEN
+501 SITPGLRYEY
-512 IKTESDG
+512 IRTESDG

-538 NNSELRNRNFILLG
+538 NNSELRKRNFILLG
-552 LGSSYKLNNNFEIY
+552 LGASYKLSDSFEVY
-566 FNLSENY
+566 FNISENY
-573 RSVTFADISIFNPAY
+573 RSVTFADISVFNPAY
-588 MINPN
+588 MINSN
-593 ISDENG
+593 ISDESG
-599 STTDL
+599 STTDI
-604 GIRGTYKKLIS
+604 GIRGTYKEFIS
-615 YDISAFLLAYNNRIG
+615 YDLSTFLLAYNSRIG

-655 FESLID
+655 FESIID
-661 FNIAEILMKQ
+661 FNIAEIFLKK
-671 NQNTIFNY
+671 NENTIFNY

-686 DSEYTNSD
+686 DSKYTNSK
-694 EPGVKGK
+694 EPGVEGK
-701 EVEFI
+701 KVEFI
-706 PKLNIKTGAKVG
+706 PKVNLKTGTKIG
-718 FKNFIL
+718 FKDFMF

-731 SDQFTDSSNAIKS
+731 SDQFTDSSNAINS
-744 NLSGVIGL
+744 NLSGVIGI
-752 IPEYDVF
+752 IPQYDVF
-759 DLSTSYS
+759 DISTSYS

-800 SPRTFY
+800 SPRTLYF
-806 LTIQYKK
+806 TIQYKK

>member
-1 MMKSRAFKRL
+1 MKLRASKIL
-11 LILFFI
+11 LIIFLI
-17 NTSLVYSQNLIKIV
+17 NTPVVSSQNKLEVII
-31 VNSPDMAF
+31 NTPDEGF
-39 ENESVELYNKNSGF
+39 ENETVEIYLKNIGF
-53 MGIVKLGKVY
+53 MGVVQIGEVY
-63 EFNFKNT
+63 KFNLKNN
-70 NPTSIIIISTDHP
+70 NPTSIIIISMNHP
-83 LIEKDINPRK
+83 LIEKDIDPKK
-93 DLSISILLP
+93 DFKISILLP
-102 SRVQNLSEVVINA
+102 SRVQNLSEVIINA
-115 KKKRVFE
+115 RKKRVFE
-122 LRRLKDFEGTSVFAG
+122 LRRLKDFEGTYVFAG
-137 KKSEVIS
+137 KKSEVINM
-144 LNESLSNLAGNNSR
+144 NESLANLSGNNSR
-158 QIYSQIAGL
+158 QIYSQVAGL

-242 LVNFIM
+242 LVNFVM
-248 KSGNKYKP
+248 KSANNYQP
-256 FEIVSR
+256 LEVVSR

-275 SISSSENNFKT
+275 SISASKEKLKT
-286 YAFFNYKKG
+286 YAFINYKKG
-295 DGFRSNSE
+295 NGFRLNSE
-303 FKSMNLFSKSEYE
+303 FKSLNLFLKSEYE

-337 GGLTDLMFEDN
+337 GGLSDLMFDEN

-359 EVNWLLYNIQYN
+359 GVDWLLYNILYN
-371 YDFSTSSKISAN
+371 YNFSNLSKISVS

-397 TNRVSQIDGM
+397 TNRVSQIDAM
-407 KERDLIKGKFN
+407 EERDLIKGEFN
-418 NFGLEIRFLNSY
+418 NFGFEIRFLNNY
-430 EFFNKKSIW
+430 KLFNKKAIW
-439 VIGSKY
+439 IVGSKY
-445 YNSSNTSQQG
+445 YNSSNTSEQG
-455 PGSSGIDADFNMK
+455 PGSNGKNADFNMK
-468 TDEFPFYNFQ
+468 NEDFPFYNFQ

-494 IIYLNKK
+494 IIYLNEKV
-501 LSITPGIRYEN
+501 SITPGLRYEY
-512 IKTESDG
+512 IRTESDG

-538 NNSELRNRNFILLG
+538 NNSELRKRNFILLG
-552 LGSSYKLNNNFEIY
+552 LGASYKLSDSFEVY
-566 FNLSENY
+566 FNISENY
-573 RSVTFADISIFNPAY
+573 RSVTFADISVFNPAY
-588 MINPN
+588 MINSN
-593 ISDENG
+593 ISDESG
-599 STTDL
+599 STTDI
-604 GIRGTYKKLIS
+604 GIRGTYKEFIS
-615 YDISAFLLAYNNRIG
+615 YDLSTFLLAYNSRIG

-655 FESLID
+655 FESIID
-661 FNIAEILMKQ
+661 FNIAEIFLKK
-671 NQNTIFNY
+671 NENTIFNY

-686 DSEYTNSD
+686 DSEYTNSK
-694 EPGVKGK
+694 EPGVEGK
-701 EVEFI
+701 KVEFI
-706 PKLNIKTGAKVG
+706 PKVNLKTGTKIG
-718 FKNFIL
+718 FKDFMF

-731 SDQFTDSSNAIKS
+731 SDQFTDSSNAINS
-744 NLSGVIGL
+744 NLSGVIGI
-752 IPEYDVF
+752 IPQYDVF
-759 DLSTSYS
+759 DISTSYS

-800 SPRTFY
+800 SPRTLYF
-806 LTIQYKK
+806 TIQYKK

>member
-1 MMKSRAFKRL
+1 MKLRASKIL
-11 LILFFI
+11 LIIFLI
-17 NTSLVYSQNLIKIV
+17 NTPVVSSQNTLEVII
-31 VNSPDMAF
+31 NTPDEGF
-39 ENESVELYNKNSGF
+39 ENETVEIYLKNIGF
-53 MGIVKLGKVY
+53 MGVVQIGEVY
-63 EFNFKNT
+63 KFNLKNN
-70 NPTSIIIISTDHP
+70 NPTSIIIISMNHP
-83 LIEKDINPRK
+83 LIEKDIDPKK
-93 DLSISILLP
+93 DFKISILLP
-102 SRVQNLSEVVINA
+102 SRVQNLSEVIINA
-115 KKKRVFE
+115 RKKRVFE
-122 LRRLKDFEGTSVFAG
+122 LRRLKDFEGTYVFAG
-137 KKSEVIS
+137 KKSEVINM
-144 LNESLSNLAGNNSR
+144 NESLANLSGNNSR
-158 QIYSQIAGL
+158 QIYSQVAGL

-242 LVNFIM
+242 LVNFVM
-248 KSGNKYKP
+248 KSANNYQP
-256 FEIVSR
+256 LEVVSR

-275 SISSSENNFKT
+275 SISTSKEKLKT
-286 YAFFNYKKG
+286 YAFINYKKG
-295 DGFRSNSE
+295 NGFRLNSE
-303 FKSMNLFSKSEYE
+303 FKSLNLFLKSEYE

-337 GGLTDLMFEDN
+337 GGLSDLMFDEN

-359 EVNWLLYNIQYN
+359 GVDWLLYNILYN
-371 YDFSTSSKISAN
+371 YNFSNLSKISVS

-397 TNRVSQIDGM
+397 TNRVSQIDAM
-407 KERDLIKGKFN
+407 EERDLIKGEFN
-418 NFGLEIRFLNSY
+418 NFGFEIRFLNNY
-430 EFFNKKSIW
+430 KLFNKKAIW
-439 VIGSKY
+439 IVGSKY
-445 YNSSNTSQQG
+445 YNSSNTSEQG
-455 PGSSGIDADFNMK
+455 PGSNGKNADFNMK
-468 TDEFPFYNFQ
+468 NEDFPFYNFQ

-494 IIYLNKK
+494 IIYLNEKV
-501 LSITPGIRYEN
+501 SITPGLRYEY
-512 IKTESDG
+512 IRTESDG

-538 NNSELRNRNFILLG
+538 NNSELRKRNFILLG
-552 LGSSYKLNNNFEIY
+552 LGASYKLSDSFEVY
-566 FNLSENY
+566 FNISENY
-573 RSVTFADISIFNPAY
+573 RSVTFADISVFNPAY
-588 MINPN
+588 MINSN
-593 ISDENG
+593 ISDESG
-599 STTDL
+599 STTDI
-604 GIRGTYKKLIS
+604 GIRGTYKEFIS
-615 YDISAFLLAYNNRIG
+615 YDLSTFLLAYNSRIG

-655 FESLID
+655 FESIID
-661 FNIAEILMKQ
+661 FNIAEIFLKK
-671 NQNTIFNY
+671 NENTIFNY

-686 DSEYTNSD
+686 DSKYTNSK
-694 EPGVKGK
+694 EPGVEGK
-701 EVEFI
+701 KVEFI
-706 PKLNIKTGAKVG
+706 PKVNLKTGTKIG
-718 FKNFIL
+718 FKDFMF

-731 SDQFTDSSNAIKS
+731 SDQFTDSSNAINS
-744 NLSGVIGL
+744 NLSGVIGI
-752 IPEYDVF
+752 IPQYDVF
-759 DLSTSYS
+759 DISTSYS

-800 SPRTFY
+800 SPRTLYF
-806 LTIQYKK
+806 TIQYKK

>member
-1 MMKSRAFKRL
+1 MKLKAFKIL
-11 LILFFI
+11 LITFLI
-17 NTSLVYSQNLIKIV
+17 NTSVVSSQNILEVLI
-31 VNSPDMAF
+31 NTPDKDF
-39 ENESVELYNKNSGF
+39 ENETVEIYNKNTGF
-53 MGIVKLGKVY
+53 MGVVKIGKVY
-63 EFNFKNT
+63 EFNLKNS
-70 NPTSIIIISTDHP
+70 NPTSIIVISMNYP
-83 LIEKDINPRK
+83 LIEKDIDPQK
-93 DLSISILLP
+93 DLKISILLP
-102 SRVQNLSEVVINA
+102 SRVQNLSEVVIIA
-115 KKKRVFE
+115 RKKRIFQ

-137 KKSEVIS
+137 KKSEVIN
-144 LNESLSNLAGNNSR
+144 LNGSMANLASNNSR

-248 KSGNKYKP
+248 KSGNIYKP
-256 FEIVSR
+256 FEIVNR
-262 NTIGSNNLYTNFT
+262 NTFGSNNLYTNFT
-275 SISSSENNFKT
+275 SISASKNNLKT
-286 YAFFNYKKG
+286 YAFINYKKG

-303 FKSMNLFSKSEYE
+303 FKSLNLFLKNEYK
-316 INNNSKI
+316 INNSSKI
-323 SAEITYLKYLAKQA
+323 SAEITYLKYIAKQA
-337 GGLTDLMFEDN
+337 GGLTDLMFYEN

-359 EVNWLLYNIQYN
+359 GVNWLLYNILYN
-371 YDFSTSSKISAN
+371 YEFSDSSKISAS

-397 TNRVSQIDGM
+397 TNRVSQIDAM
-407 KERDLIKGKFN
+407 EERDLIKGEFN
-418 NFGLEIRFLNSY
+418 NFGFEIRFLNNY
-430 EFFNKKSIW
+430 KIFNKKAIW
-439 VIGSKY
+439 VVGSKF
-445 YNSSNTSQQG
+445 YNSSNTSEQG
-455 PGSSGIDADFNMK
+455 PGSKGKDADFNMK
-468 TDEFPFYNFQ
+468 TEEFPFYNFQ
-478 SNYKYPNKNLS
+478 SKYEYPNKNLS
-489 FFSEN
+489 FFFEN
-494 IIYLNKK
+494 IIYINEKT
-501 LSITPGIRYEN
+501 SITPGLRYEY

-538 NNSELRNRNFILLG
+538 NNSERRKRNFILLG
-552 LGSSYKLNNNFEIY
+552 LGASYKSSDSFEVY
-566 FNLSENY
+566 FNVSENY

-599 STTDL
+599 STTDI
-604 GIRGTYKKLIS
+604 GIRGTYKKIIS
-615 YDISAFLLAYNNRIG
+615 YDLSTFLLSYNNRIG

-636 SGGNVK
+636 SDGNVK
-642 SERGNVGDARILG
+642 SERGNVGDAKILG
-655 FESLID
+655 FESIID
-661 FNIAEILMKQ
+661 FNISEIFLKK
-671 NQNTIFNY
+671 NKNNSFNY

-686 DSEYTNSD
+686 ESEYISSK

-701 EVEFI
+701 KVEFI
-706 PKLNIKTGAKVG
+706 PKLNLKTGAKIG
-718 FKNFIL
+718 FKNFLL
-724 GFQYTYL
+724 GIQYTYL
-731 SDQFTDSSNAIKS
+731 SDQFTDSSNAINS
-744 NLSGVIGL
+744 NLSGIIGM
-752 IPEYDVF
+752 IPQYDVF
-759 DLSTSYS
+759 DLSASYS

-800 SPRTFY
+800 SPRTIYF
-806 LTIQYKK
+806 TIQFKK

>member
-1 MMKSRAFKRL
+1 MKLKAFKIL
-11 LILFFI
+11 LITFLI
-17 NTSLVYSQNLIKIV
+17 NTSVVSSQNILEVLI
-31 VNSPDMAF
+31 NTPDKDF
-39 ENESVELYNKNSGF
+39 ENETVEIYNKNTGF
-53 MGIVKLGKVY
+53 MGVVKIGKVY
-63 EFNFKNT
+63 EFNLKNS
-70 NPTSIIIISTDHP
+70 NPTSIIVISMNYP
-83 LIEKDINPRK
+83 LIEKDIDPQK
-93 DLSISILLP
+93 DLKISILLP
-102 SRVQNLSEVVINA
+102 SRVQNLSEVVIIA
-115 KKKRVFE
+115 RKKRIFQ
-122 LRRLKDFEGTSVFAG
+122 LRRLKDFEGTSIFAG
-137 KKSEVIS
+137 KKSEVIN
-144 LNESLSNLAGNNSR
+144 LNGSMANLASNNSR

-248 KSGNKYKP
+248 KSGNIYKP
-256 FEIVSR
+256 FEIVNR
-262 NTIGSNNLYTNFT
+262 NTFGSNNLYTNFT
-275 SISSSENNFKT
+275 SISASKNNLKT
-286 YAFFNYKKG
+286 YAFINYKKG
-295 DGFRSNSE
+295 EGFRSNSE
-303 FKSMNLFSKSEYE
+303 FKSLNLFLKNEYK

-323 SAEITYLKYLAKQA
+323 SAEITYLKYIAKQA
-337 GGLTDLMFEDN
+337 GGLTDLMFYEN

-359 EVNWLLYNIQYN
+359 GVNWLLYNILYN
-371 YDFSTSSKISAN
+371 YEFSDSSKISAS

-397 TNRVSQIDGM
+397 TNRVSQIDAM
-407 KERDLIKGKFN
+407 EERDLIKGEFN
-418 NFGLEIRFLNSY
+418 NFGFEIRFLNNY
-430 EFFNKKSIW
+430 KIFNKKAIW
-439 VIGSKY
+439 VVGSKF
-445 YNSSNTSQQG
+445 YNSSNTSEQG
-455 PGSSGIDADFNMK
+455 PGSKGKDADFNMK
-468 TDEFPFYNFQ
+468 TEEFPFYNFQ
-478 SNYKYPNKNLS
+478 SKYEYPNKNLS
-489 FFSEN
+489 FFFEN
-494 IIYLNKK
+494 IIYINEKT
-501 LSITPGIRYEN
+501 SITPGLRYEY

-538 NNSELRNRNFILLG
+538 NNSERRKRNFILLG
-552 LGSSYKLNNNFEIY
+552 LGASYKSSDSFEVY
-566 FNLSENY
+566 FNVSENY

-599 STTDL
+599 STTDI
-604 GIRGTYKKLIS
+604 GIRGTYKKIIS
-615 YDISAFLLAYNNRIG
+615 YDLSTFLLSYNNRIG

-636 SGGNVK
+636 SDGNVK
-642 SERGNVGDARILG
+642 SERGNVGDAKILG
-655 FESLID
+655 FESIID
-661 FNIAEILMKQ
+661 FNISEIFLKK
-671 NQNTIFNY
+671 NKNNSFNY

-686 DSEYTNSD
+686 ESEYISSK

-701 EVEFI
+701 KVEFI
-706 PKLNIKTGAKVG
+706 PKLNLKTGAKIG
-718 FKNFIL
+718 FKNFLL
-724 GFQYTYL
+724 GIQYTYL
-731 SDQFTDSSNAIKS
+731 SDQFTDSSNAINS
-744 NLSGVIGL
+744 NLSGIIGM
-752 IPEYDVF
+752 IPQYDVF
-759 DLSTSYS
+759 DLSASYS

-800 SPRTFY
+800 SPRTIYF
-806 LTIQYKK
+806 TIQFKK

>member
-1 MMKSRAFKRL
+1 MKLRASKIL
-11 LILFFI
+11 LIIFLI
-17 NTSLVYSQNLIKIV
+17 NTPVVSSQNTLEVII
-31 VNSPDMAF
+31 NTPDEGF
-39 ENESVELYNKNSGF
+39 ENETVEIYLKNSGF
-53 MGIVKLGKVY
+53 IGVVPIGEVY
-63 EFNFKNT
+63 KFNLKNN
-70 NPTSIIIISTDHP
+70 NPTSIIIISMYHP
-83 LIEKDINPRK
+83 LIEKDIDPKK
-93 DLSISILLP
+93 DFKISILLP
-102 SRVQNLSEVVINA
+102 SRVQNLSEVIINA
-115 KKKRVFE
+115 RKKRVFE
-122 LRRLKDFEGTSVFAG
+122 LRRLKDFEGTYVFAG
-137 KKSEVIS
+137 KKSEVINM
-144 LNESLSNLAGNNSR
+144 NESLANLSGNNSR
-158 QIYSQIAGL
+158 QIYSQVAGL

-242 LVNFIM
+242 LVNFVM
-248 KSGNKYKP
+248 KSANNYQP
-256 FEIVSR
+256 LEVVSR

-275 SISSSENNFKT
+275 SISTSKEKLKT
-286 YAFFNYKKG
+286 YAFINYKKG
-295 DGFRSNSE
+295 NGFRLNSE
-303 FKSMNLFSKSEYE
+303 FKSLNLFLKSEYE

-337 GGLTDLMFEDN
+337 GGLSDLMFDEN

-359 EVNWLLYNIQYN
+359 GVDWLLYNILYN
-371 YDFSTSSKISAN
+371 YNFSNLSKISVS

-397 TNRVSQIDGM
+397 TNRVSQIDAM
-407 KERDLIKGKFN
+407 EERDLIKGDFN
-418 NFGLEIRFLNSY
+418 NFGFEIRFLNNY
-430 EFFNKKSIW
+430 KLFNKKAIW
-439 VIGSKY
+439 IVGSKY
-445 YNSSNTSQQG
+445 YNSSNTSEQG
-455 PGSSGIDADFNMK
+455 PGSNGKNADFNMK
-468 TDEFPFYNFQ
+468 NEDFPFYNFQ

-494 IIYLNKK
+494 IIYLNEKV
-501 LSITPGIRYEN
+501 SITPGLRYEY
-512 IKTESDG
+512 IRTESDG

-538 NNSELRNRNFILLG
+538 NNSELRKRNFILLG
-552 LGSSYKLNNNFEIY
+552 LGASYKLSDSFEVY
-566 FNLSENY
+566 FNISENY
-573 RSVTFADISIFNPAY
+573 RSVTFADISVFNPAY
-588 MINPN
+588 MINSN
-593 ISDENG
+593 ISDESG
-599 STTDL
+599 STTDI
-604 GIRGTYKKLIS
+604 GIRGTYKEFIS
-615 YDISAFLLAYNNRIG
+615 YDLSTFLLAYNSRIG

-655 FESLID
+655 FESIID
-661 FNIAEILMKQ
+661 FNIAEIFLKK
-671 NQNTIFNY
+671 NENTIFNY

-686 DSEYTNSD
+686 DSKYTNSK
-694 EPGVKGK
+694 EPGVEGK
-701 EVEFI
+701 KVEFI
-706 PKLNIKTGAKVG
+706 PKVNLKTGTKIG
-718 FKNFIL
+718 FKDFMF

-731 SDQFTDSSNAIKS
+731 SDQFTDSSNAINS
-744 NLSGVIGL
+744 NLSGVIGI
-752 IPEYDVF
+752 IPQYDVF
-759 DLSTSYS
+759 DISTSYS

-800 SPRTFY
+800 SPRTLYF
-806 LTIQYKK
+806 TIQYKK

>member
-1 MMKSRAFKRL
+1 MKLRASKIL
-11 LILFFI
+11 LIIFLI
-17 NTSLVYSQNLIKIV
+17 NTPVVSSQNTLEVII
-31 VNSPDMAF
+31 NTPDEGF
-39 ENESVELYNKNSGF
+39 ENGTVEIYLKNSGF
-53 MGIVKLGKVY
+53 MGVVPIGEVY
-63 EFNFKNT
+63 KFNLKNN
-70 NPTSIIIISTDHP
+70 NPTSIIIISMNHP
-83 LIEKDINPRK
+83 LIEKDIDPKK
-93 DLSISILLP
+93 DFKISILLP
-102 SRVQNLSEVVINA
+102 SRVQNLSEVIINA
-115 KKKRVFE
+115 RKKRVFE
-122 LRRLKDFEGTSVFAG
+122 LRRLKDFEGTYVFAG
-137 KKSEVIS
+137 KKSEVINM
-144 LNESLSNLAGNNSR
+144 NESLANLSGNNSR
-158 QIYSQIAGL
+158 QIYSQVAGL

-242 LVNFIM
+242 LVNFVM
-248 KSGNKYKP
+248 KSANNYQP
-256 FEIVSR
+256 LEVVSR

-275 SISSSENNFKT
+275 SISTSKEKLKT
-286 YAFFNYKKG
+286 YAFINYKKG
-295 DGFRSNSE
+295 NGFRLNSE
-303 FKSMNLFSKSEYE
+303 FKSLNLFLKSEYE

-337 GGLTDLMFEDN
+337 GGLSDLMFDEN

-359 EVNWLLYNIQYN
+359 GVDWLLYNILYN
-371 YDFSTSSKISAN
+371 YNFSNLSKISVS

-397 TNRVSQIDGM
+397 TNRVSQIDAM
-407 KERDLIKGKFN
+407 EERDLIKGDFN
-418 NFGLEIRFLNSY
+418 NFGFEIRFLNNY
-430 EFFNKKSIW
+430 KLFNKKAIW
-439 VIGSKY
+439 IVGSKY
-445 YNSSNTSQQG
+445 YNSSNTSEQG
-455 PGSSGIDADFNMK
+455 PGSNGKNADFNMK
-468 TDEFPFYNFQ
+468 NEDFPFYNFQ

-494 IIYLNKK
+494 IIYLNEKV
-501 LSITPGIRYEN
+501 SITPGLRYEY
-512 IKTESDG
+512 IRTESDG

-538 NNSELRNRNFILLG
+538 NNSELRKRNFILLG
-552 LGSSYKLNNNFEIY
+552 LGASYKLSDSFEVY
-566 FNLSENY
+566 FNISENY
-573 RSVTFADISIFNPAY
+573 RSVTFADISVFNPAY
-588 MINPN
+588 MINSN
-593 ISDENG
+593 ISDESG
-599 STTDL
+599 STTDI
-604 GIRGTYKKLIS
+604 GIRGTYKEFIS
-615 YDISAFLLAYNNRIG
+615 YDLSTFLLAYNSRIG

-655 FESLID
+655 FESIID
-661 FNIAEILMKQ
+661 FNIAEIFLKK
-671 NQNTIFNY
+671 NENTIFNY

-686 DSEYTNSD
+686 DSEYTNSK
-694 EPGVKGK
+694 EPGVEGK
-701 EVEFI
+701 KVEFI
-706 PKLNIKTGAKVG
+706 PKVNLKTGTKIG
-718 FKNFIL
+718 FKDFIF

-731 SDQFTDSSNAIKS
+731 SDQFTDSSNAINS
-744 NLSGVIGL
+744 NLSGVIGI
-752 IPEYDVF
+752 IPQYDVF
-759 DLSTSYS
+759 DISTSYS

-800 SPRTFY
+800 SPRTLYF
-806 LTIQYKK
+806 TIQYKK

>member
-1 MMKSRAFKRL
+1 MKLRASKIL
-11 LILFFI
+11 LIIFLI
-17 NTSLVYSQNLIKIV
+17 NTPVVSSQNTLEVII
-31 VNSPDMAF
+31 NTPDEGF
-39 ENESVELYNKNSGF
+39 ENETVEIYLKNIGF
-53 MGIVKLGKVY
+53 MGVVQIGEVY
-63 EFNFKNT
+63 KFNLKNN
-70 NPTSIIIISTDHP
+70 NPTSIIIISMNHP
-83 LIEKDINPRK
+83 LIEKDIDPKK
-93 DLSISILLP
+93 DFKISILLP
-102 SRVQNLSEVVINA
+102 SRVQNLSEVIINA
-115 KKKRVFE
+115 RKKRVFE
-122 LRRLKDFEGTSVFAG
+122 LRRLKDFEGTYVFAG
-137 KKSEVIS
+137 KKSEVINM
-144 LNESLSNLAGNNSR
+144 NESLANLSGNNSR
-158 QIYSQIAGL
+158 QIYSQVAGL

-242 LVNFIM
+242 LVNFVM
-248 KSGNKYKP
+248 KSANNYQP
-256 FEIVSR
+256 LEVVSR

-275 SISSSENNFKT
+275 SISTSKEKLKT
-286 YAFFNYKKG
+286 YAFINYKKG
-295 DGFRSNSE
+295 NGFRLNSE
-303 FKSMNLFSKSEYE
+303 FKSLNLFLKSEYE

-337 GGLTDLMFEDN
+337 GGLSDLMFDEN

-359 EVNWLLYNIQYN
+359 GVDWLLYNILYN
-371 YDFSTSSKISAN
+371 YNFSNLSKISVS

-397 TNRVSQIDGM
+397 TNRVSQIDAM
-407 KERDLIKGKFN
+407 EERDLIKGEFN
-418 NFGLEIRFLNSY
+418 NFGFEIRFLNNY
-430 EFFNKKSIW
+430 KLFNKKAIW
-439 VIGSKY
+439 IVGSKY
-445 YNSSNTSQQG
+445 YNSSNTSEQG
-455 PGSSGIDADFNMK
+455 PGSNGKNADFNMK
-468 TDEFPFYNFQ
+468 NEDFPFYNFQ

-494 IIYLNKK
+494 IIYLNEKV
-501 LSITPGIRYEN
+501 SITPGLRYEY
-512 IKTESDG
+512 IRTESDG

-538 NNSELRNRNFILLG
+538 NNSELRKRNFILLG
-552 LGSSYKLNNNFEIY
+552 LGASYKLSDSFEVY
-566 FNLSENY
+566 FNISENY
-573 RSVTFADISIFNPAY
+573 RSVTFADISVFNPAY
-588 MINPN
+588 MINSN
-593 ISDENG
+593 ISDESG
-599 STTDL
+599 STTDI
-604 GIRGTYKKLIS
+604 GIRGTYKEFIS
-615 YDISAFLLAYNNRIG
+615 YDLSTFLLAYNSRIG

-655 FESLID
+655 FESIID
-661 FNIAEILMKQ
+661 FNIAEIFLKK

-686 DSEYTNSD
+686 DSEYTNSK
-694 EPGVKGK
+694 EPGVEGK
-701 EVEFI
+701 KVEFI
-706 PKLNIKTGAKVG
+706 PKVNLKTGTKIG
-718 FKNFIL
+718 FKDFMF

-731 SDQFTDSSNAIKS
+731 SDQFTDSSNAINS
-744 NLSGVIGL
+744 NLSGVIGI
-752 IPEYDVF
+752 IPQYDVF
-759 DLSTSYS
+759 DISTSYS

-800 SPRTFY
+800 SPRTLYF
-806 LTIQYKK
+806 TIQYKK

>member
-1 MMKSRAFKRL
+1 MKLRASKIL
-11 LILFFI
+11 LIIFLI
-17 NTSLVYSQNLIKIV
+17 NTPVVSSQNKLEVII
-31 VNSPDMAF
+31 NTPDEGF
-39 ENESVELYNKNSGF
+39 ENETVEIYLKNSGF
-53 MGIVKLGKVY
+53 IGVVPIGEVY
-63 EFNFKNT
+63 KFNLKNN
-70 NPTSIIIISTDHP
+70 NPTSIIIISMYHP
-83 LIEKDINPRK
+83 LIEKDIDPKK
-93 DLSISILLP
+93 DFKISILLP
-102 SRVQNLSEVVINA
+102 SRVQNLSEVIINA
-115 KKKRVFE
+115 RKKRVFE
-122 LRRLKDFEGTSVFAG
+122 LRRLKDFEGTYVFAG
-137 KKSEVIS
+137 KKSEVINM
-144 LNESLSNLAGNNSR
+144 NESLANLSGNNSR
-158 QIYSQIAGL
+158 QIYSQVAGL

-242 LVNFIM
+242 LVNFVM
-248 KSGNKYKP
+248 KSANNYQP
-256 FEIVSR
+256 LEVVSR

-275 SISSSENNFKT
+275 SISTSKEKLKT
-286 YAFFNYKKG
+286 YAFINYKKG
-295 DGFRSNSE
+295 NGFRLNSE
-303 FKSMNLFSKSEYE
+303 FKSLNLFLKSEYE

-337 GGLTDLMFEDN
+337 GGLSDLMFDEN

-359 EVNWLLYNIQYN
+359 GVDWLLYNILYN
-371 YDFSTSSKISAN
+371 YNFSNLSKISVS

-397 TNRVSQIDGM
+397 TNRVSQIDAM
-407 KERDLIKGKFN
+407 EERDLIKGDFN
-418 NFGLEIRFLNSY
+418 NFGFEIRFLNNY
-430 EFFNKKSIW
+430 KLFNKKAIW
-439 VIGSKY
+439 IVGSKY
-445 YNSSNTSQQG
+445 YNSSNTSEQG
-455 PGSSGIDADFNMK
+455 PGSNGKNADFNMK
-468 TDEFPFYNFQ
+468 NEDFPFYNFQ

-494 IIYLNKK
+494 IIYLNEKV
-501 LSITPGIRYEN
+501 SITPGLRYEY
-512 IKTESDG
+512 IRTESDG

-538 NNSELRNRNFILLG
+538 NNSELRKRNFILLG
-552 LGSSYKLNNNFEIY
+552 LGASYKLSDSFEVY
-566 FNLSENY
+566 FNISENY
-573 RSVTFADISIFNPAY
+573 RSVTFADISVFNPAY
-588 MINPN
+588 MINSN
-593 ISDENG
+593 ISDESG
-599 STTDL
+599 STTDI
-604 GIRGTYKKLIS
+604 GIRGTYKEFIS
-615 YDISAFLLAYNNRIG
+615 YDLSTFLLAYNSRIG

-655 FESLID
+655 FESIID
-661 FNIAEILMKQ
+661 FNIAEIFLKK
-671 NQNTIFNY
+671 NENTIFNY

-686 DSEYTNSD
+686 DSEYTNSK
-694 EPGVKGK
+694 EPGVEGK
-701 EVEFI
+701 KVEFI
-706 PKLNIKTGAKVG
+706 PKVNLKTGTKIG
-718 FKNFIL
+718 FKDFMF

-731 SDQFTDSSNAIKS
+731 SDQFTDSSNAINS
-744 NLSGVIGL
+744 NLSGVIGI
-752 IPEYDVF
+752 IPQYDVF
-759 DLSTSYS
+759 DISTSYS

-800 SPRTFY
+800 SPRTLYF
-806 LTIQYKK
+806 TIQYKK